1 MAQSVKP
8 RTLGGFGSRR
18 DLTVDE
24 FQPCVRLG
32 TDSVEPAGDS
42 LSYSLCPSLI
52 LTVSVSLKTNK
63 IKKRFSDENNIR
75 IIDEV
80 RAYELTGKDH

>member
-8 RTLGGFGSRR
+8 LTLRGFRSRQ

-24 FQPCVRLG
+24 FEPCVRLR

-42 LSYSLCPSLI
+42 LSHSLCPSLI